1 MFWKDLKSLDSWY
14 WLAQILMLYEV
25 IGFNG
30 S

>member
-14 WLAQILMLYEV
+14 WLAKILMLYEV